1 LGKEGVEMRSAL
13 IRWTTVAGGV
23 LAAVGALAVSSDG
36 ARASSRVQIH
46 ARSPWGGGAFLGV
59 VLEEVGPE
67 DVGGLRLPEERGA
80 LVKEVTPETPA
91 ARAGLKAGD
100 VVLSYQGETVQSATQ
115 LARLVRETPVGRKVA
130 LEVSREGSIQKLTA
144 TLSEDA
150 ARPLA
155 LERALKRVMPRS
167 GEGPS
172 LDAPEPPGVPLL
184 PEDFGQTLKDEL
196 LSEQGHL
203 RKEMDRLRIEL
214 GGGSRR
220 RLGIRYQELD
230 GQLAGYFKVEKGL
243 LVTEV
248 DADSPAGKAGL
259 RAGDVILKV
268 NGRAVESSGDLRAEL
283 RKIDAGSEAGL
294 TLQRDGRPVDVKV
307 IVGGESGRRERV
319 SRPTV

>member
-1 LGKEGVEMRSAL
+1 MF
-13 IRWTTVAGGV
+13 RWTTVGGGI
-23 LAAVGALAVSSDG
+23 LAAVGALAISSDG
-36 ARASSRVQIH
+36 ARASERVRIH
-46 ARSPWGGGAFLGV
+46 ARSPWRGGAFLGV
-59 VLEEVGPE
+59 VLEEVGPD
-67 DVGGLRLPEERGA
+67 DVGRLHLSEERGA

-91 ARAGLKAGD
+91 AKAGLEEGD
-100 VVLSYQGETVQSATQ
+100 VILSYQGETVRSATQ

-150 ARPLA
+150 AGPLA
-155 LERALKRVMPRS
+155 LERALKRVMPRRER
-167 GEGPS
+167 GES
-172 LDAPEPPGVPLL
+172 LPDAPEPPEAPLL
-184 PEDFGQTLKDEL
+184 PDDFGQALRDEL
-196 LSEQGHL
+196 LSERGQL

-220 RLGIRYQELD
+220 RLGVRYQEID

-268 NGRAVESSGDLRAEL
+268 NGTAVESSGDLRAEL
-283 RKIDAGSEAGL
+283 RKVDAGSEASL
-294 TLQRDGRPVDVKV
+294 TLQRDGRSVDVKV
-307 IVGGESGRRERV
+307 TLGGESRRRERA